1 MALPLSGPLSLSQI
15 QTEFGGTNPISLNEY
30 YRGGAFVTSNNTN
43 VPTSGVIRVSNFY
56 GATKQFALVISSNYS
71 TPQNLRALVVAAG
84 WNGTDAVLVTNNAII
99 SSNTTGTP
107 ALTINGSFPN
117 GLVFVNN
124 NYVVGMGG
132 FGAQYDNPG
141 SPGGAAMAVSTAVS
155 ITNNGTIA
163 GGGGGGGAG
172 SSWGWNG
179 LIRSTPGSGGAS
191 GLTQAGAYGPIYG
204 GGYGDVG
211 GQPSQFNGATGMYS
225 TPGASQN
232 WGYGGR
238 VSSYGGAGG
247 TWGVQGQQ
255 GGSPDGGA
263 GGGYL
268 GGAGG
273 ACLTGVAFVT
283 WLANGTRLGPIS

>member
-1 MALPLSGPLSLSQI
+1 MALPLSGPLSLGQI
-15 QTEFGGTNPISLNEY
+15 QTEFGGTNPISLSEY
-30 YRGGAFVTSNNTN
+30 YRGGAFVTTNNPN
-43 VPTSGVIRVSNFY
+43 VPTSGLIRISNFY
-56 GATKQFALVISSNYS
+56 GGVKQFALVINSNYS
-71 TPQNLRALVVAAG
+71 TPQNLRTLVLAAG
-84 WNGTDAVLVTNNAII
+84 WNGTDNVLVTNNAII
-99 SSNTTGTP
+99 SSNTTATP

-117 GLVFVNN
+117 GLFFVNN
-124 NYVVGMGG
+124 AYVVGMGG
-132 FGAQYDNPG
+132 FGAYQDNPG
-141 SPGGAAMAVSTAVS
+141 SPGGAAISVSTAVS

-163 GGGGGGGAG
+163 GGGGSGGAG

-179 LIRSTPGSGGAS
+179 FNRSTPGSGGAS
-191 GLTQAGAYGPIYG
+191 GLTQAGAYGPIYPG
-204 GGYGDVG
+204 LSAG
-211 GQPSQFNGATGMYS
+211 GQASQFNPATGMYS

-255 GGSPDGGA
+255 GGTVDGQA

-273 ACLTGVAFVT
+273 ACLTGVSFVT

>member
-1 MALPLSGPLSLSQI
+1 MALPLSGPLSFLQI

-30 YRGGAFVTSNNTN
+30 YRGGAFVTTNNTN
-43 VPTSGVIRVSNFY
+43 VPTSGLIRVSNFY
-56 GATKQFALVISSNYS
+56 GGVKQFALVISANLS
-71 TPQNLRALVVAAG
+71 TPQNLRSLVLAAG
-84 WNGTDAVLVTNNAII
+84 WNGSDAVLVTNNVII
-99 SSNTTGTP
+99 SSNTTSTP

-124 NYVVGMGG
+124 GYVVGMGG
-132 FGAQYDNPG
+132 NGANANTAG
-141 SPGGAAMAVSTAVS
+141 NPGGAAMAVSTAVS

-163 GGGGGGGAG
+163 GGGGSGGAG

-179 LIRSTPGSGGAS
+179 LDRSTPGSAGAS
-191 GLTQAGAYGPIYG
+191 GLTQATAPGPLYPG
-204 GGYGDVG
+204 TSAG
-211 GQPSQFNGATGMYS
+211 GQASQFSGATGMFS
-225 TPGASQN
+225 IPGASQN

-247 TWGVQGQQ
+247 TWGAQGQQ
-255 GGSPDGGA
+255 GGTVDGQA

-273 ACLTGVAFVT
+273 ACLTGAAFVT
-283 WLANGTRLGPIS
+283 WLATGTRLGSIS